1 MTRTSYQTGH
11 FLERWTAFLFFF
23 KGYRLIA
30 RNFTVGRGTG
40 AGEIDL
46 IFKRGNTLIFTEVK
60 KRRTKSL
67 AQEAINITAQTRI
80 VRASA
85 AFLARHP
92 HYQSCSV
99 RYDAVVYDNGL
110 WPTHIQNAWRVL

>member
-1 MTRTSYQTGH
+1 MPKTAHKTGH
-11 FLERWTAFLFFF
+11 FLERWTTFLFFF
-23 KGYRLIA
+23 KGYRLIV

-46 IFKRGNTLIFTEVK
+46 IFKHKNTLVFVEVK
-60 KRRTKSL
+60 KRKTQTRAMES
-67 AQEAINITAQTRI
+67 INALQQTRI

-85 AFLARHP
+85 IFLAKHP
-92 HYQSCSV
+92 RFQSCQI

-110 WPTHIQNAWRVL
+110 WPKHIQNAWRVL